1 MKPIL
6 IIFIITFFSL
16 LNFSCKKVKN
26 TNNELQNKEIK
37 EDSTHQNYLHRRNV
51 VIEKQINENQV
62 YKNNLSYSFKLLT
75 KDTIVEN
82 VFTNEKVKVELI
94 KNLQIFKDKN
104 LVQDITNI
112 NELALYYPENNKEG
126 TIKLEDKNNDGF
138 LDLWLEFSPQTR
150 QYDSDYIIFLFNDKK
165 NTFSKERE
173 YLLKNLTEKEF
184 KKLYTPQE

>member
-6 IIFIITFFSL
+6 IIFIITFSL
-16 LNFSCKKVKN
+16 LSFSCKKEKS

-37 EDSTHQNYLHRRNV
+37 ENSTNQNYLHKRNV
-51 VIEKQINENQV
+51 VVEKQINENQV
-62 YKNNLSYSFKLLT
+62 YKNDLNYSFKLLT

-82 VFTNEKVKVELI
+82 VFTNEKVGVELI
-94 KNLQIFKDKN
+94 KNLQIFEDEN

-126 TIKLEDKNNDGF
+126 NIKLEDKNNDGF

-150 QYDSDYIIFLFNDKK
+150 QYDSDYIIFLFDGEK
-165 NTFSKERE
+165 TYFSKERK

-184 KKLYTPQE
+184 KELYAPQD